1 MNKKTPAVIVLE
13 DKSLWPGFS
22 CGASGEAEGEFV
34 FNTAMTGYQ
43 EILTD
48 PSYKNQIVVMSY
60 PLIGNY
66 GIIVKDNEAERPFLS
81 GFVMGEMCKNPSN
94 WEMSETLESFL
105 KRHAVVAIEG
115 VDTRALIL
123 HLRNK
128 GALRGLI
135 STQVSDIE
143 RLRKKI
149 KAIPPMVGAALATE
163 VSCREKRVWSS
174 SGKLHVLG
182 YDFGAK
188 RGILRALASEGF
200 RVTLVPARTSVSD
213 ALALNP
219 DGIVL
224 SNGPGDP
231 EPLKE
236 IIETTKALIDSEKPL
251 FGICLGHQILALAL
265 GGKTYKLKFGHHG
278 SNHPVIDVASR
289 EVEITSQ
296 NHGFSVDA
304 ASLPDCVSTTHLSL
318 NDNSCEGFAHKEA
331 PILSLQYHPEAS
343 AGPHDALKY
352 FRRFKEMIERKA
364 ART

>member
-1 MNKKTPAVIVLE
+1 MNRKTPAVIVLE
-13 DKSLWPGFS
+13 DKSVWPGFS
-22 CGASGEAEGEFV
+22 CGSLGEAEGEFV

-66 GIIVKDNEAERPFLS
+66 GIIIKDSESERPFLS
-81 GFVMGEMCKNPSN
+81 GFVVGEMCRHPSN

-128 GALRGLI
+128 GSLRGLI
-135 STQVSDIE
+135 STDTENIE
-143 RLRKKI
+143 RLKK
-149 KAIPPMVGAALATE
+149 KAKAVPRMVGSALASE
-163 VSCREKRVWSS
+163 VSCREKYAWNS
-174 SGKLHVLG
+174 SGKFHALV

-188 RGILRALASEGF
+188 RGILRALAQEGF
-200 RVTLVPARTSVSD
+200 RVTVVPAQTSAQE

-236 IIETTKALIDSEKPL
+236 IIEAAKALIDSGKPL
-251 FGICLGHQILALAL
+251 LGICLGHQILALAL
-265 GGKTYKLKFGHHG
+265 GAKTYKLKFGHHG
-278 SNHPVIDVASR
+278 SNHPVIDVSSR
-289 EVEITSQ
+289 QVEITSQ
-296 NHGFSVDA
+296 NHGFAVDA
-304 ASLPDCVSTTHLSL
+304 ASLPQCVSVTHLSL
-318 NDNSCEGFAHKEA
+318 NDQSCEGFSHKEA
-331 PILSLQYHPEAS
+331 PIFSLQYHPEAS

-352 FRRFKEMIERKA
+352 FRNFREMVERKVS
-364 ART
+364 RI

>member
-13 DKSLWPGFS
+13 DFSVWPGFS
-22 CGASGEAEGEFV
+22 CGAFNDAEGEFV

-66 GIIVKDNEAERPFLS
+66 GIIAKDYESERPFLS

-94 WEMSETLESFL
+94 WEMTETLESFL
-105 KRHAVVAIEG
+105 KRHGVPAIEG

-135 STQVSDIE
+135 SNQVSE
-143 RLRKKI
+143 LGRLKK
-149 KAIPPMVGAALATE
+149 KVRMIPSMVGAALAPQ
-163 VSCREKRVWSS
+163 VSCREKYSWSS
-174 SGKLHVLG
+174 SGKFHALV

-188 RGILRALASEGF
+188 RGILRALAAEGF
-200 RVTLVPARTSVSD
+200 RVTVVPAQTSSSD

-231 EPLKE
+231 EPLKD
-236 IIETTKALIDSEKPL
+236 IIEVTKALIDSGKPIL
-251 FGICLGHQILALAL
+251 GICLGHQILALAL

-278 SNHPVIDVASR
+278 SNHPVMDIESR
-289 EVEITSQ
+289 QVEITSQ
-296 NHGFSVDA
+296 NHGFAVDA
-304 ASLPDCVSTTHLSL
+304 ASLPDCVKATHISL
-318 NDNSCEGFAHKEA
+318 NDKSCEGFSHKEA
-331 PILSLQYHPEAS
+331 PIFSLQYHPEAS

-352 FRRFKEMIERKA
+352 FRRFKEMIEKKA
-364 ART
+364 SRA

>member
-13 DKSLWPGFS
+13 DQSVWPGFS
-22 CGASGEAEGEFV
+22 CGALGEAEGEFV

-48 PSYKNQIVVMSY
+48 PSYKNQIVIMSY

-66 GIIVKDNEAERPFLS
+66 GIITKDHEAERPFLS
-81 GFVMGEMCKNPSN
+81 GFVVGELCKNPSN
-94 WEMSETLESFL
+94 WEMTETLESFL

-128 GALRGLI
+128 GVLRGLI
-135 STQVSDIE
+135 STQTSE
-143 RLRKKI
+143 LGRLKK
-149 KAIPPMVGAALATE
+149 KVKSIPSMVGAALAE
-163 VSCREKRVWSS
+163 QVSCREKYSWSS
-174 SGKLHVLG
+174 SGKPHVLV
-182 YDFGAK
+182 YDFGVK
-188 RGILRALASEGF
+188 RGILRALAAEDF
-200 RVTLVPARTSVSD
+200 RVTVLPARTSAQE
-213 ALALNP
+213 ALALKP

-236 IIETTKALIDSEKPL
+236 IIQATKALIDSGKPI

-278 SNHPVIDVASR
+278 SNHPVMELGSR
-289 EVEITSQ
+289 QVEITSQ
-296 NHGFSVDA
+296 NHGFAVDA
-304 ASLPDCVSTTHLSL
+304 ASLPDCVSLTHLSL
-318 NDNSCEGFAHKEA
+318 NDQSCEGFAHKEA
-331 PILSLQYHPEAS
+331 PVLSLQYHPEAS

-352 FRRFKEMIERKA
+352 FRRFKEMIEKKVS
-364 ART
+364 RT